1 MSSLFLLLSFI
12 GIVLVALWSIEQEK
26 LPAEERGYSGW
37 FGLKRP
43 STLPPEAPR
52 KKSPLDFR
60 KRDRNAA
67 PIAAAP
73 ERLKDEELAALFR
86 RTPTKGE

>member
-43 STLPPEAPR
+43 STLPPEAPP
-52 KKSPLDFR
+52 KKNRLDVR
-60 KRDRNAA
+60 KRDRAMETAA
-67 PIAAAP
+67 LAP
-73 ERLKDEELAALFR
+73 ERLKEEELAALFR
-86 RTPTKGE
+86 RTPAKGE